1 MQRFIAL
8 LLFLFAFGTLISAQQ
23 LSDDQVIQY
32 VKEAQRQGKTQKQM
46 TAELAAKGVTTEQ
59 VERIKSKYHQVMQS
73 QEQQH
78 NLFLHL

>member
-23 LSDDQVIQY
+23 LSDDQVIKY

-46 TAELAAKGVTTEQ
+46 TAELAAKGVTAEQ
-59 VERIKSKYHQVMQS
+59 VERIKNKYQNAQAGLGKKTGETGV
-73 QEQQH
+73 
-78 NLFLHL
+78 